1 MGINI
6 LPEDVFNKIS
16 AGEVVERPASIVK
29 ELVENSIDAGATKIS
44 IEVFDG
50 GLREIIITDNGSG
63 IEPEDIEKA
72 FMPHATSKIQKSEDL
87 ENIASLGFRGEALAS
102 ITAVSQVEMITK
114 TENHDFGVQIS
125 YSGGKFQEKN
135 EIGAANGTKIVV
147 KNLFFNTPARLKF
160 MKKPK
165 SEEGEITHLLSRL
178 ILANPSVSFRYS
190 ADGKIIYNTFGNGL
204 AEALYI
210 VYGKDVYDNLIEIN
224 SESGDMS
231 IRGYIARPT
240 LAKPNRTYGTLFVN
254 GRLVNNYMIFSAIT
268 DALEGFIM
276 KGKFPLFA
284 LNLNLPF
291 EDVDVNVHPSKQE
304 VKFANPGKIYGFVS
318 NAIYKAV
325 SNVNFIQNITN
336 EEKDVQPVEEVKEEN
351 LSTLSKDEGS
361 SFSYIMNIINK
372 SSNGDKFANQPSKL
386 VEIAIEENE
395 KIKPEE
401 SVSQQNFATSLPV
414 NEQTKVEEVFNHFE
428 IIGVIFNT
436 YIILQKGEFV
446 YFIDQHAAHE
456 RQLYDKIMASVE
468 QNEVT
473 TQSLFMPIEI
483 GINEKES
490 SFLTENQEKFKNFGF
505 NFTIFDNILKIVAIP
520 YIISN
525 MNIKDFFDS
534 VFAEIDSFANK
545 PLSYINERFTQ
556 LACKSAVKAG
566 NVLSKQEISILLD
579 RFAQNGHVLL
589 CPHGRP
595 IVLQLSRNEIEKMF
609 KRKL

>member
-44 IEVFDG
+44 VEIFDG

-72 FMPHATSKIQKSEDL
+72 FMPHATSKIKNSEDL
-87 ENIASLGFRGEALAS
+87 ENISSLGFRGEALAS
-102 ITAVSQVEMITK
+102 IASVSQVEMITK
-114 TENHDFGVQIS
+114 TENNDFGVKIC
-125 YSGGKFQEKN
+125 YSGGKFQEKC
-135 EIGAANGTKIVV
+135 EIGSANGTKIVV

-165 SEEGEITHLLSRL
+165 SEEGEITHLLTRL

-210 VYGKDVYDNLIEIN
+210 VYGKEVYDNLIEVN

-254 GRLVNNYMIFSAIT
+254 GRLVNNFMIFSAIT
-268 DALEGFIM
+268 DALEGFLM

-336 EEKDVQPVEEVKEEN
+336 EEEINQVDEVSQDN
-351 LSTLSKDEGS
+351 LTTLSNNEGS
-361 SFSYIMNIINK
+361 SFSFVMDIIKNNANENK
-372 SSNGDKFANQPSKL
+372 FSCEPNKL
-386 VEIAIEENE
+386 VEIALGDENKQVKQE
-395 KIKPEE
+395 VNYENLYSK
-401 SVSQQNFATSLPV
+401 LPV
-414 NEQTKVEEVFNHFE
+414 NEQTKVEEVFNNFE

-456 RQLYDKIMASVE
+456 RQLYDKIMESVSK
-468 QNEVT
+468 NEIT
-473 TQSLFMPIEI
+473 SQSLFMPIEI
-483 GINEKES
+483 ELNDKEIN
-490 SFLTENQEKFKNFGF
+490 FLTENQEKFKNFGF
-505 NFTIFDNILKIVAIP
+505 NFVIFNKTLKIIAIP
-520 YIISN
+520 YILSN
-525 MNIKDFFDS
+525 MNIKEFFDN
-534 VFAEIDSFANK
+534 VFVEIDSFANK

-566 NVLSKQEISILLD
+566 NVLSESEINILLN
-579 RFAQNGHVLL
+579 RFAENDHVLL

-595 IVLQLSRNEIEKMF
+595 IVMQLSRNEIEKMF

>member
-63 IEPEDIEKA
+63 IEPDDIEKA

-351 LSTLSKDEGS
+351 LTTLSKDEGS

-372 SSNGDKFANQPSKL
+372 SSTEDKFANQPSKL

-505 NFTIFDNILKIVAIP
+505 NFTIFDNVLKIVAIP

>member
-63 IEPEDIEKA
+63 IEPDDIEKA

-351 LSTLSKDEGS
+351 LTTLSKDEGS

-505 NFTIFDNILKIVAIP
+505 NFTIFDNVLKIVAIP

>member
-44 IEVFDG
+44 IEIFDG

-63 IEPEDIEKA
+63 IEPDDIEKA

-165 SEEGEITHLLSRL
+165 SEEGEVTHLLSRL
-178 ILANPSVSFRYS
+178 ILANPSISFRYS

-351 LSTLSKDEGS
+351 LTTLSKDEGS

-372 SSNGDKFANQPSKL
+372 LSTEDKFANQPSKL

-401 SVSQQNFATSLPV
+401 QVSQQNFATSLPV

>member
-63 IEPEDIEKA
+63 IEPDDIEKA

-87 ENIASLGFRGEALAS
+87 ENISSLGFRGEALAS

-351 LSTLSKDEGS
+351 LTTLSKDEGS

-505 NFTIFDNILKIVAIP
+505 NFTIFDNVLKIVAIP

>member
-87 ENIASLGFRGEALAS
+87 ENISSLGFRGEALAS

-291 EDVDVNVHPSKQE
+291 ENVDVNVHPSKQE

-401 SVSQQNFATSLPV
+401 QVSQQNFATSLPV

>member
-87 ENIASLGFRGEALAS
+87 ENISSLGFRGEALAS

-135 EIGAANGTKIVV
+135 EIGAASGTKIVV

-351 LSTLSKDEGS
+351 LTTLSKDEGS

-372 SSNGDKFANQPSKL
+372 SSNGDKFANQPRKL

-505 NFTIFDNILKIVAIP
+505 NFTIFDNVLKIVAIP